1 MSESSPS
8 SKSSDIWSAVANSV
22 PNTFNWIKS
31 ELQKDAKINSL
42 EMIIQQQN
50 KEIEEC
56 KKKIE
61 ELTGKC
67 QYFQKKL
74 DDADVKYDIT
84 KVTNFINRRFE
95 EAQSIKEDFEAC
107 DNAGYRVDIKANY
120 WIEQTIKPISKKYQK
135 LFTSKQQV
143 EDFKQDLCKYM
154 EWLSESLHHGSPLI
168 LTDFITTRSIDNP
181 IPYQEAI
188 EDIKKQGK
196 ESGLEG
202 SELVFFQR
210 CLDELKKQL

>member
-1 MSESSPS
+1 MDKLSG
-8 SKSSDIWSAVANSV
+8 IGSAVVNSV
-22 PNTFNWIKS
+22 PNTFKWIRS
-31 ELQKDAKINSL
+31 ELEKDAKINGL
-42 EMIIQQQN
+42 EMIIQQRN

-56 KKKIE
+56 KKEIE
-61 ELTGKC
+61 ELTERC

-84 KVTNFINRRFE
+84 KVTNFINRRLE
-95 EAQSIKEDFEAC
+95 EVQSIKEDFESC

-120 WIEQTIKPISKKYQK
+120 WIEQAMEPVSKKYRA

-154 EWLSESLHHGSPLI
+154 EWLSKSLHHGGPLI

-188 EDIKKQGK
+188 ENIKKQGK
-196 ESGLEG
+196 ESGLE
-202 SELVFFQR
+202 SLELVFFQR